1 MGIPGGLAD
10 YGELPREALVRE
22 TMEEI
27 GLNII
32 PTMII
37 HEDSNYDE
45 SKDLIFI
52 RLVYLCDL
60 IDDIKNIK
68 LQLEEHSEY
77 RLISSLDDLK
87 EEKISPFLFD
97 LFNNDLKIKC

>member
-1 MGIPGGLAD
+1 
-10 YGELPREALVRE
+10 
-22 TMEEI
+22 
-27 GLNII
+27 
-32 PTMII
+32 MII

-87 EEKISPFLFD
+87 DEKISPFLFD